1 MKINNFRILLLIKI
15 INKITEKDE
24 DEAEVNDLD
33 IASEKDA

>member
-1 MKINNFRILLLIKI
+1 MNNFRIILLIKI
-15 INKITEKDE
+15 INKITEK

>member
-1 MKINNFRILLLIKI
+1 MNNFRIILLIKI

-24 DEAEVNDLD
+24 DEAEVKDLD